1 MGVGSEAQL
10 HDFAGGVAS
19 DELTRWALRHDGAMI
34 HHDEAI
40 AQLFGLVHV
49 VSGDDQRDA
58 LTLQPVEPFPE
69 QVSRLGVESG
79 RGLVEDQDLWS
90 IDESPRD
97 RQAAL
102 HATGQVVNL
111 VVRPLGELRELQ
123 ELRRALAKYLTGDI
137 EVAAEHLQVQSN
149 GELQLE
155 RVLLGHHAEA
165 AADLGAVRARIEA
178 QDREGARTR
187 LGDGRDHP
195 HGTGLARTVGAEET
209 EALATLD
216 GEADSLDRCQV
227 AE

>member
-1 MGVGSEAQL
+1 
-10 HDFAGGVAS
+10 
-19 DELTRWALRHDGAMI
+19 MI

-155 RVLLGHHAEA
+155 
-165 AADLGAVRARIEA
+165 AVRARIEA